1 MKLFRR
7 ELKGDIL
14 KLLEIPSPDP
24 IFFTRRMESA
34 ERNIVLPIKA
44 IVVGL
49 LVYYFYFSGWSIELD
64 GARGVAIE
72 RTEFFFRLYLAFNAL
87 ELLLLWFVR
96 RVPLALVQW
105 GVFAMCLLDALF
117 LSALTLVTGGFDS
130 LLYWVFLG
138 LVIRNSICVPASVSQ
153 LVLNFCVSFCYIA
166 AGGVDLWIGRE
177 EEEAAP
183 FEEGTMVLLG
193 MGLPDNPAE
202 PFLLRLMM
210 LWLLTVCLYG
220 VQMLVQRER
229 AVAEEQREFAVRHE
243 QLRSAG
249 RLAAEI
255 AHQLKNPLG
264 IINTAV
270 YSLRRSLTASQDGA
284 MEQVRIIQEEV
295 ERSDRI
301 ISRLI
306 SDGRMSEGQVEKLDV
321 IEELDKALREVFPKG
336 APFEVT
342 IHRDFARQLPYVLMQ
357 RNHLSEIFLNLLQNA
372 REALNGKGNIWIEAH
387 QQGEYSVEV
396 AVRDDGPGIPADK
409 LSRVFEAYYTSKEG
423 GSGLGLAIA
432 RHNAEL
438 YGGTLEVQSELG
450 KGARFTLVFP
460 SRALIHPSK

>member
-1 MKLFRR
+1 
-7 ELKGDIL
+7 
-14 KLLEIPSPDP
+14 
-24 IFFTRRMESA
+24 
-34 ERNIVLPIKA
+34 
-44 IVVGL
+44 
-49 LVYYFYFSGWSIELD
+49 
-64 GARGVAIE
+64 
-72 RTEFFFRLYLAFNAL
+72 
-87 ELLLLWFVR
+87 
-96 RVPLALVQW
+96 
-105 GVFAMCLLDALF
+105 
-117 LSALTLVTGGFDS
+117 
-130 LLYWVFLG
+130 
-138 LVIRNSICVPASVSQ
+138 
-153 LVLNFCVSFCYIA
+153 
-166 AGGVDLWIGRE
+166 
-177 EEEAAP
+177 
-183 FEEGTMVLLG
+183 
-193 MGLPDNPAE
+193 
-202 PFLLRLMM
+202 
-210 LWLLTVCLYG
+210 
-220 VQMLVQRER
+220 
-229 AVAEEQREFAVRHE
+229 
-243 QLRSAG
+243 
-249 RLAAEI
+249 
-255 AHQLKNPLG
+255 
-264 IINTAV
+264 
-270 YSLRRSLTASQDGA
+270 

-336 APFEVT
+336 APFDVM
-342 IHRDFARQLPYVLMQ
+342 IHRDFGRQLPYVLMQ

-396 AVRDDGPGIPADK
+396 SVRDDGPGIPSDK